1 MPFDPN
7 SAKKAGKKSKRGPA
21 KKEGPSIKEK
31 MEMLYEKV
39 LDDLLVNQEKLTKTE
54 RVKLFVTLSNY
65 IFPKTKSVR
74 DQFTLEQL
82 KEIEKQGFMDRDP
95 DPTKYFFLSK
105 KLSNKNLTIIY
116 KKNIWEY

>member
-21 KKEGPSIKEK
+21 KKGEASIKDK
-31 MEMLYEKV
+31 MELLYKKV
-39 LDDLLVNQEKLTKTE
+39 LDDLLINQDKLTKTE

-74 DQFTLEQL
+74 DQFTIQQL
-82 KEIEKQGFMDRDP
+82 KEIDKQGFMDMYP
-95 DPTKYFFLSK
+95 GPTK
-105 KLSNKNLTIIY
+105 
-116 KKNIWEY
+116 